1 MTQKKRHGWS
11 GEIELDVGE
20 HDVLHPLE
28 LLRRLIKVKDFRL
41 YRYKAQKKQ
50 TFDVN
55 FCELSYYGKLQ
66 QCKIILDHLAL

>member
-28 LLRRLIKVKDFRL
+28 LLGRLIKVKDFRL
-41 YRYKAQKKQ
+41 YRYKAQKNK
-50 TFDVN
+50 
-55 FCELSYYGKLQ
+55 
-66 QCKIILDHLAL
+66 HLT